1 MHRLEA
7 AIGKECNSLATDGE
21 SSSLL
26 TWLSQ
31 LNALSNSSEVGPRM
45 INTPFT
51 QLPIRKKILNAE
63 SMAIFLPVN

>member
-7 AIGKECNSLATDGE
+7 AIGKECYSLATDGE

-31 LNALSNSSEVGPRM
+31 PNALSNSMKWRRM

-51 QLPIRKKILNAE
+51 QLPAPKELT
-63 SMAIFLPVN
+63 